1 MRDSEKNP
9 LLSPN
14 EVASLRMFL
23 SGFVMLP
30 IFFKNLTIA
39 FSKNWIWFLLVG
51 LLGNFIPAFLFTNAL
66 KTLSSS
72 FTGVLNSLVPLFSV
86 LVTVFVFRQKLTPT
100 AFIGVLIGLIG
111 TSCLIYFHNGGF
123 DKIAVIPTLL
133 IVLATICYAFSL
145 NIIKHKL
152 SKVSSLSITGV
163 SLIFIMIPSIFMI
176 LKEDTISKIAD
187 PIYYNSFSYIIIL
200 SLIGTTLALI
210 IFNQLIKMTTS
221 VFASSVT
228 YLIPVVAIL
237 WGIYFDEKITWGIS
251 FIALTLVG
259 IYIVKREES
268 KRME

>member
-1 MRDSEKNP
+1 MRNSEKDP
-9 LLSPN
+9 LLSAN
-14 EVASLRMFL
+14 EVASLRMFI

-30 IFFKNLTIA
+30 VFFKNLTVA
-39 FSKNWIWFLLVG
+39 FSKNWIWLLLVG
-51 LLGNFIPAFLFTNAL
+51 LLGNFFPAFLFTNAL
-66 KTLSSS
+66 ITLSSS

-86 LVTVFVFRQKLTPT
+86 LVTVFVFRQKLTST
-100 AFIGVLIGLIG
+100 ALIGVLIGLLG
-111 TSCLIYFHNGGF
+111 TCCLIYFHNGGF

-152 SKVSSLSITGV
+152 NKVSSLSITGI
-163 SLIFIMIPSIFMI
+163 SLIFIMIPSIIII
-176 LKEDTISKIAD
+176 LKEGTVSKISN
-187 PIYYNSFSYIIIL
+187 PIYYDAFGYLIIL

-228 YLIPVVAIL
+228 YLIPIVAIL
-237 WGIYFDEKITWGIS
+237 WGIYFDEKITWAIS
-251 FIALTLVG
+251 FIGLTLVG